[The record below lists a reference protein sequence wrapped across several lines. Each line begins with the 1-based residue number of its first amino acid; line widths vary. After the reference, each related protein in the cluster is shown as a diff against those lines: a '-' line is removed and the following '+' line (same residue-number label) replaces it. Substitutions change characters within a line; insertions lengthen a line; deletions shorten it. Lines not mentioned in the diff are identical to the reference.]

1 MKKMINAVVITILL
15 MFFAVPLTVFAE
27 DTESS
32 GAGIKEGFNEILDE
46 SETELSYDDIGGLT
60 FSGIAEKVGERLPDL
75 RTRPMRLLG
84 TILLMI
90 VLSAAVRSIGGDLI
104 KSGDNIFNSVSV
116 LAAVTIIVPYLME
129 VYGQVLTGVRAGG
142 DFVAVFIPVFTG
154 ITAATGG
161 IMSAGV
167 YDIAV
172 LAASEVI
179 VQLSAAYLMP
189 VVSASTV
196 LSVTGSAFTDADL
209 SGIIKLLKKVVTWG
223 MTIVMTLFTGFV
235 TFKCTL
241 AGKADGA
248 ATKTTRMVISGIV
261 PVVGGAVSDAYAT
274 VRSSF
279 DIVRGT
285 VGTGGCIAVVLLI
298 LPPVIQVLAVR
309 LVMWIGS
316 AAAELFEEKA
326 MQKLL
331 DSLDSGLAI
340 AQSVLVCYGVMFVI
354 CTGIL
359 MQTVG

>member
-1 MKKMINAVVITILL
+1 MKKMIKAVVITILL

-129 VYGQVLTGVRAGG
+129 VYEQVLTGVRVGG
-142 DFVAVFIPVFTG
+142 DFVAVFIPV
-154 ITAATGG
+154 
-161 IMSAGV
+161 
-167 YDIAV
+167 
-172 LAASEVI
+172 
-179 VQLSAAYLMP
+179 
-189 VVSASTV
+189 
-196 LSVTGSAFTDADL
+196 
-209 SGIIKLLKKVVTWG
+209 
-223 MTIVMTLFTGFV
+223 FTGFV

-285 VGTGGCIAVVLLI
+285 VGTGGCIAVVLII